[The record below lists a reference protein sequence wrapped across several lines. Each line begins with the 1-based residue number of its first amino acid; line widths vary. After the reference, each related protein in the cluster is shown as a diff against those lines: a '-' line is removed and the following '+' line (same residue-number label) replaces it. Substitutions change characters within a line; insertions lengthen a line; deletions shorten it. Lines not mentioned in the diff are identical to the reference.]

1 MKRILLMFSILIVLV
16 ISCGQEELNSSR
28 PAGRITIDGSSSEW
42 EDALIYLPEEN
53 LAFALCN
60 DDSFLYMCMVTSD
73 RNLQMRI
80 MAGGVTV
87 WFDDKGGKAK
97 AVGVRYPVGG
107 PGRRDRGDRPPRQ
120 EMTKVRQE
128 EFRQERMPMAASNL
142 EILGRDDIV
151 LERLPVENNEN
162 ISAGFSMENE
172 NFVYE
177 LAMPIRNGGANYALA
192 ISPKN
197 KIGVGFEIT
206 AAKMRGDRRPES
218 GDFGGGH
225 PPGGMEG
232 RPGGGGSRGG
242 RMGGGRMGGGRPGS
256 GEGGM
261 SSANPIRVWL
271 KVNLA
276 E

>member
-1 MKRILLMFSILIVLV
+1 MKRILMMFSFLMVLV
-16 ISCGQEELNSSR
+16 MSCGQEELNSSR
-28 PAGRITIDGSSSEW
+28 PTSRITIDGSGSEW

-60 DDSFLYMCMVTSD
+60 DDSFMYMCMVTSD

-80 MAGGVTV
+80 MGGGLTV

-97 AVGVRYPVGG
+97 SVGVRYPVSG
-107 PGRRDRGDRPPRQ
+107 PGRRDRGDRPPLQ
-120 EMTKVRQE
+120 EMTKERQE
-128 EFRQERMPMAASNL
+128 EFRQERMSMAASDL
-142 EILGRDDIV
+142 EILGRDDSV

-162 ISAGFSMENE
+162 ISACFSMENE

-177 LAMPIRNGGANYALA
+177 LAMPIHNAGAKYALA
-192 ISPKN
+192 ISPDN

-206 AAKMRGDRRPES
+206 AAKMRGDRRPEG

-225 PPGGMEG
+225 PQGGMEG

-242 RMGGGRMGGGRPGS
+242 RMGGGRMGGGRPGG
-256 GEGGM
+256 GEGGTF
-261 SSANPIRVWL
+261 SSNPIKVWL
-271 KVNLA
+271 KVNMA